1 VRTHLLL
8 VFFIAIA
15 LLAGFLIS
23 QYPPAILIWAT
34 LALAVFIISFVKIE
48 WGLYILIFSML
59 LSPEI
64 TIGETAGS
72 SLGRG
77 VTLRFEDFLLM
88 VIGFSWFARNA
99 VDKELGL
106 FLKTPLNRPIFFYLL
121 ACLVSTSFGVIEGEV
136 DIKTGALYVL
146 KYIEYFLVYFMVV
159 NHLKSTNTIKRF
171 VFCLLLTCFI
181 TCIIGILQI
190 PGGERVSAPF
200 EGESTE
206 PNTFGGYLLFLG
218 AITAGL
224 LLKSEDFRS
233 RQLFIFLLLA
243 IIPPLLFT
251 QSRASYLG
259 FIVTCFVLGMLTRHR
274 MIITGFL
281 ALALLLSPL
290 LLPQEV
296 KDRVIFTFSQPEE
309 SGQVRIGEIH
319 LDTSTSAR
327 LASLKEIMKD
337 WPKKPIFGYGITGY
351 QFLDSQY
358 PKVLIET
365 GIVGLIAF
373 VYLLY
378 SIFRLAIK
386 NLIEVKSPYYKGLTI
401 GFFAGFIGLLF
412 HALGANTFI
421 IVRIMEPFWLFT
433 GIIVVLPGLERRETA
448 QAQEIPRQI
457 EKLASV
463 TYPSCL

>member
-1 VRTHLLL
+1 VRSHLLL
-8 VFFIAIA
+8 VFFVAIA

-23 QYPPAILIWAT
+23 QYPPVMLIWAT
-34 LALAVFIISFVKIE
+34 LAFAVFIISFVKIE

-64 TIGETAGS
+64 TIGETVGS

-77 VTLRFEDFLLM
+77 VTLRFEDFLLI

-121 ACLVSTSFGVIEGEV
+121 ACIVSTGFGFIEGTV
-136 DIKTGALYVL
+136 DIKTGSLYVL
-146 KYIEYFLVYFMVV
+146 KYIEYFIVYFMVV
-159 NHLKSTNTIKRF
+159 NHLKNADQIKRF

-181 TCIIGILQI
+181 TAIFGILQI
-190 PGGERVSAPF
+190 PGGERISAPF

-224 LLKSEDFRS
+224 LSKSEDARS
-233 RQLFIFLLLA
+233 KQLFIFLLLA
-243 IIPPLLFT
+243 IIPPFLFT

-259 FIVTCFVLGMLTRHR
+259 LIVTCFVLGISTRHR
-274 MIITGFL
+274 IIITGFL
-281 ALALLLSPL
+281 TIALLLSPL
-290 LLPQEV
+290 FLPQEV
-296 KDRVIFTFSQPEE
+296 KDRILFTFSQPEE

-327 LASLKEIMKD
+327 ITSLKEIMQD

-351 QFLDSQY
+351 KFLDSQY

-386 NLIEVKSPYYKGLTI
+386 NLKEVKNPYFKGLTV
-401 GFFAGFIGLLF
+401 GFLAGFIGLLF

-421 IVRIMEPFWLFT
+421 IVRIMEPFWFFV
-433 GIIVVLPGLERRETA
+433 GIIVILPELERREAA
-448 QAQEIPRQI
+448 QAQEIPHQVK
-457 EKLASV
+457 KLAPV
-463 TYPSCL
+463 T